1 MNIAQIARMAQQ
13 MQAQVAQA
21 QDELRE
27 TTLEATAGGGA
38 VRVVITG
45 AQEVRQVEI
54 DRSAVDPD
62 EVEML
67 QDLVMAAVND
77 AISRSKELERERM
90 SSVAGGVGLA
100 GMPGLPGAIGP
111 IDGIGPGRIRA
122 KQLIVRVAAGGI
134 EEVILATNPNLEGEA
149 TAMYLADL
157 LAPHVPVV
165 SRIARGLPVGGDLEY
180 ADDVTLI

>member
-54 DRSAVDPD
+54 DRGAVDPD

-67 QDLVMAAVND
+67 QDLVMAAIND
-77 AISRSKELERERM
+77 AIARSKELERERM
-90 SSVAGGVGLA
+90 ASVAGGVGLP
-100 GMPGLPGAIGP
+100 GMPGLPGLGGP
-111 IDGIGPGRIRA
+111 SRPGR
-122 KQLIVRVAAGGI
+122 
-134 EEVILATNPNLEGEA
+134 
-149 TAMYLADL
+149 
-157 LAPHVPVV
+157 
-165 SRIARGLPVGGDLEY
+165 
-180 ADDVTLI
+180 